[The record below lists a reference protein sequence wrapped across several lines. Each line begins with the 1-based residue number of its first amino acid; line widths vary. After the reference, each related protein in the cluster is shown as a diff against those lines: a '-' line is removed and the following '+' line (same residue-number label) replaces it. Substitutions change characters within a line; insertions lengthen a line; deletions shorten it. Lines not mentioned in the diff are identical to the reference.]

1 MKLKKSIMSLYI
13 RPQKSNSSEKDWKWV
28 EKPANVQRK
37 TLNGLQK
44 AWRTRPPKKLRRNDC
59 CLETFRQ
66 YCISKLSPI
75 CCLIVCFILFCF
87 CCLLLKHLLG
97 FFSSYA
103 DILFVTIPSEN
114 MLEFNLTNE
123 KLILFSTKAP
133 QVKHLIDMFIN
144 EIKKAQ
150 STHTHNSPETF
161 SLSRLC
167 QCPDTQR

>member
-1 MKLKKSIMSLYI
+1 M
-13 RPQKSNSSEKDWKWV
+13 
-28 EKPANVQRK
+28 EKPASVQRK

-44 AWRTRPPKKLRRNDC
+44 AWRTRPPKKLRSLKRNDG

-87 CCLLLKHLLG
+87 YCLLLEYLLR

-123 KLILFSTKAP
+123 KLILFSAKAP
-133 QVKHLIDMFIN
+133 QVKHLIDTFIN

-150 STHTHNSPETF
+150 STHTHNSP
-161 SLSRLC
+161 
-167 QCPDTQR
+167 

>member
-13 RPQKSNSSEKDWKWV
+13 RPQKNIPLKRTENEGKNQPMFKGKLWMV
-28 EKPANVQRK
+28 FRKPGEPDH
-37 TLNGLQK
+37 L
-44 AWRTRPPKKLRRNDC
+44 KKLRRNDG

-66 YCISKLSPI
+66 SCISKLSPI

-87 CCLLLKHLLG
+87 CCLLLKYLLR

-144 EIKKAQ
+144 EIKKVQ
-150 STHTHNSPETF
+150 STHTH
-161 SLSRLC
+161 
-167 QCPDTQR
+167 TQFTWNIQLK